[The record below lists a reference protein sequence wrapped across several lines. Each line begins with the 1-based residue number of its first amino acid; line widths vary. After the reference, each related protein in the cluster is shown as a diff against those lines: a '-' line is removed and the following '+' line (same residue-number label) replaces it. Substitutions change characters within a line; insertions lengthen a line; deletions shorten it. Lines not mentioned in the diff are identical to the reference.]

1 VRSEPDYFVPESL
14 SEQPNARYSLLRGLA
29 ISPREYEILALIAEG
44 LADKEIAER
53 AGISRFTVNKHVRSL
68 LLKLEAN
75 SRTHA
80 AVKALKLGLI
90 D

>member
-1 VRSEPDYFVPESL
+1 MAAAIAVTRSSL
-14 SEQPNARYSLLRGLA
+14 IDQLA
-29 ISPREYEILALIAEG
+29 ISPREYEILTLVAEG
-44 LADKEIAER
+44 LADKQIAAR
-53 AGISRFTVNKHVRSL
+53 VGISRFTVNKHVGSL
-68 LLKLEAN
+68 LLKLEAA